1 MKFGQ
6 WITKEERV
14 MSYKLKR
21 AVSLMIAVL
30 VAFGMMTFG
39 TGEANAASGKVKVIV
54 KSQDLDNTIYV
65 GEEGCVC
72 AYNPKKGDFAIVK
85 AVIITDKSIA
95 RVKRTTYKY
104 KGKKYKEY
112 YVVGKKSGK
121 TKLSVKYKYKGK
133 TSTKKLTVTV
143 KEYPNAIQSLTIN
156 GKDQSLTGENAFR
169 YTKKYSKKNTKASIK
184 MIPAEGWK
192 ISYAYGEI
200 GYPKGKTYKSNVI
213 KKMATKI
220 KKGTEI
226 SYPKKYTDMW
236 ITVTLENK
244 KGDLFS
250 YSIGLYRF

>member
-65 GEEGCVC
+65 REEGCVC
-72 AYNPKKGDFAIVK
+72 AYNPKKDDFAIVK
-85 AVIITDKSIA
+85 AVKITDKSIA

-143 KEYPNAIQSLTIN
+143 KEYPNAIQSITIN
-156 GKDQSLTGENAFR
+156 GKNVPLTGEKAFR
-169 YTKKYSKKNTKASIK
+169 YEKKYSKKKTKVNVK
-184 MIPAEGWK
+184 VVPAKGWK
-192 ISYAYGEI
+192 IIDTNGEL
-200 GYPKGKTYKSNVI
+200 YTVTGKSVKKTGI
-213 KKMATKI
+213 KKAITKV
-220 KKGTEI
+220 KKGSDI
-226 SYPKKYTDMW
+226 SYSKEYKNCWLNVQMTNENGDM
-236 ITVTLENK
+236 
-244 KGDLFS
+244 FS
-250 YSIGLYRF
+250 YEIDLYR